1 MTTTTTTTTAT
12 TATTIIG
19 MDISKYSFE
28 LWGADQRGK
37 QTLHKRLHRDKVG
50 LFFANFPRCTVA
62 MEACASSQHWA
73 RKLKEF
79 GHDVVLISAQHVVAF
94 RRGGKNDRN
103 DAQAISEAAARSNMR
118 TVPVKT
124 TDQQDLQAIHRVRE
138 RLVHNRTA
146 LINELR
152 GLLMEYGIV
161 CAKGVT
167 RFRIWLREKFD
178 ACVESL
184 SPMAQQTFQ
193 VLRDELRTLEERLA
207 ATDKRIKAVFESHP
221 VCRQLATVPGVGAL
235 IATALVASV
244 AEPGRFKNG
253 RQFAAYLGL
262 VPRQHS
268 TGGKSRLLGIT
279 KAGNKHLRTLLVHGA
294 RSIMFHHRG
303 KQDPRSKW
311 VDKLVERR
319 GFHKANVALANKNA
333 RVLWKLLVTPGET
346 FAHQLA
352 A

>member
-1 MTTTTTTTTAT
+1 MHITTTL
-12 TATTIIG
+12 IG

-28 LWGADQRGK
+28 LWGTNEHGK
-37 QTLHKRLHRDKVG
+37 QTLHKRLHRDKVA
-50 LFFANFPRCTVA
+50 LFFGNLPRCTVA
-62 MEACASSQHWA
+62 MEACSTSQHWA
-73 RKLKEF
+73 RKLKEL
-79 GHDVVLISAQHVVAF
+79 GHEVMLIPAQHVVAY
-94 RRGGKNDRN
+94 RRGAKNDRN
-103 DAQAISEAAARSNMR
+103 DAQAINEAAARPSMR

-138 RLVHNRTA
+138 RLVHSRTA

-167 RFRIWLREKFD
+167 RFLIWLREEFD
-178 ACVESL
+178 AHVESL
-184 SPMAQQTFQ
+184 SPMAQETFHA
-193 VLRDELRTLEERLA
+193 LRDEFRLLEERIK
-207 ATDKRIKAVFESHP
+207 ATDKRLKAVFESHP

-244 AEPGRFKNG
+244 AEPQRFKNG

-268 TGGKSRLLGIT
+268 TGGKSKLLGIT

-294 RSIMFHHRG
+294 RSVMFHHRA
-303 KQDPRSKW
+303 KEDERSKW
-311 VDKLVERR
+311 VNKLVERR

-333 RVLWKLLVTPGET
+333 RVLWKLLTTPGET
-346 FAHQLA
+346 FAKQRA